1 MGEGIKDRLS
11 KKLSPFSRLRI
22 ELSHGQI
29 IAYSALA
36 LILFAAFIVRILP
49 LRWENLS
56 GGTSLLNEFDPYYQ
70 FSVTQFMVNHGLIS
84 PYWPTHWINNQLWY
98 PFGLDMSTALP
109 SIPITGAV
117 IYDVIRAF
125 GANIDMMT
133 LCAMIP
139 PVIGV
144 LSVLVMYFLGKDI
157 GGRTV
162 GLLSALF
169 LALEPSIIERTSLG
183 FFDTQ
188 VPGTIGLVLFVFLFL
203 RSIDNNR
210 SLRASILYSLA
221 AAGTLA
227 YFMAGWGGAYYMIDM
242 TVLFVFVITLL
253 KRYNQRLLLSYSI
266 TFGLALYIATIVP
279 YLGLTYLTSGAV
291 IPVAGGFVLLLIA
304 ELLRNNITLRSK
316 LLIAIASLVVI
327 VGGFSTLYATGFI
340 TGSGLQGKFFT
351 VLDPFIRATSPI
363 INSVAEQQ
371 ISAWGNMYIELGIG
385 TLFFLMGLY
394 FILKNPTTRNIFL
407 IVFAITSLF
416 FAASMIR
423 LLAIFAPVFAV
434 IAGVGILGLIKP
446 FYTLLKESPHNLAKT
461 KRRIARVSKEYSG
474 VAVFLIFL
482 ILVSE
487 FAFSP
492 QTSGIPRAI
501 NQAFVPTA
509 ISASSLPIGGASLT
523 QPVSAWLEA
532 INYLKTNVPS
542 TNVVVAWWDYGDW
555 LTNLGNVTT
564 LCDNTTYNTT
574 QIENVGYIY
583 MGNENQSMKMLSVYN
598 DYNNPGRVKYILVFT
613 VLQISQ
619 SSSGTGYTASPAG
632 YGDEGKW
639 AWMARI
645 SGQAEQWYLQNGYM
659 NATTSTVWTDEKAF
673 GSSNNQT
680 GQWEWNDQGQNC
692 TVNELINDAEA
703 QYCNDVDCNGTSQHY
718 AKMQQLQQ
726 PTYFT
731 AADIAGE
738 GTSPNQYG
746 GLVPLVAIY
755 KIDYAALLQRDGY
768 DRHRLKQMQE
778 SREALSK
785 GSRPA

>member
-1 MGEGIKDRLS
+1 MERWLKVGEGIKDRLS
-11 KKLSPFSRLRI
+11 KRLSPFSRLRI

-70 FSVTQFMVNHGLIS
+70 FSVTKFMVAHGLLS
-84 PYWPTHWINNQLWY
+84 PFWPTHWINNQLWY

-109 SIPITGAV
+109 SIPITGAA
-117 IYDVIRAF
+117 IYDVITAL
-125 GANIDMMT
+125 GANVDLMT

-188 VPGTIGLVLFVFLFL
+188 VPGTIGLILFVFLFL

-210 SLRASILYSLA
+210 SLRASISYSLGA
-221 AAGTLA
+221 AATLA
-227 YFMAGWGGAYYMIDM
+227 YFIAGWGGAYYMIDM
-242 TVLFVFVITLL
+242 TVLFTFVIVLL

-266 TFGLALYIATIVP
+266 TFGLALYIAAIVP

-304 ELLRNNITLRSK
+304 ELLRNNISLRNK
-316 LLIAIASLVVI
+316 LLLAIASLVVI

-340 TGSGLQGKFFT
+340 SGSGLQGKFST

-371 ISAWGNMYIELGIG
+371 ISAWGNIYIELGIG
-385 TLFFLMGLY
+385 ILFFLIGFY
-394 FILKNPTTRNIFL
+394 FVLKNPTNRNIFL

-423 LLAIFAPVFAV
+423 LLAIFAPAFAI
-434 IAGVGILGLIKP
+434 IAGIGVMGLVKP
-446 FYTLLKESPHNLAKT
+446 FYTLLKEAPHTLAKT
-461 KRRIARVSKEYSG
+461 KRRMARVSKEYSG
-474 VAVFLIFL
+474 VALFLIFL
-482 ILVSE
+482 ILVTDV
-487 FAFSP
+487 ALSP
-492 QTSGIPRAI
+492 QTAGIPRAI
-501 NQAFVPTA
+501 DSSFVPTA
-509 ISASSLPIGGASLT
+509 ISASSLPIGGASLNA
-523 QPVSAWLEA
+523 PVSAWLDA
-532 INYLKTNVPS
+532 LSWMKGNVPS
-542 TNVVVAWWDYGDW
+542 NNVVVAWWDYGDW

-574 QIENVGYIY
+574 QIENVGYIM
-583 MGNENQSMKMLSVYN
+583 MGNENQSMQMLSIYN
-598 DYNNPGRVKYILVFT
+598 NYNNPGRVNYILVFL

-619 SSSGTGYTASPAG
+619 SSSGSSSYIASPAG

-639 AWMARI
+639 QWMASI
-645 SGQAEQWYLQNGYM
+645 SGTNEANYIKEGYM
-659 NATTSTVWTDEKAF
+659 SASTTEWSGVSAF
-673 GSSNNQT
+673 GNSSST
-680 GQWEWNDQGQNC
+680 GQWQWSDQGMNC
-692 TVNELINDAEA
+692 TIYELWNYAEV
-703 QYCNDVDCNGTSQHY
+703 QYTNT
-718 AKMQQLQQ
+718 MTQLGYSISPDTTTTL

-731 AADIAGE
+731 PAYFAGLD
-738 GTSPNQYG
+738 TSPFAYG
-746 GLVPLVAIY
+746 GLLPIVAIY
-755 KIDYAALLQRDGY
+755 KINY
-768 DRHRLKQMQE
+768 
-778 SREALSK
+778 
-785 GSRPA
+785 PAYYNATGTTGTG